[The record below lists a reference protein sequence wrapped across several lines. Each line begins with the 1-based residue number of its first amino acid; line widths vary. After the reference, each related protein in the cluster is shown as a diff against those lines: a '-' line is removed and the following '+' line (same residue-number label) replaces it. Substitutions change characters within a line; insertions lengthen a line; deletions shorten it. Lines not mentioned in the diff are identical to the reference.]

1 MLQALKDYFKAR
13 GILSTHFRCEHSDSC
28 AGCLAAEDHPDWEID
43 LRFAREDSGDGDTRP
58 CPKCGAPM
66 DRAWKGKK
74 ECRVKGCGYFPRFT
88 GPKSSY
94 VGTGYE
100 RSGGFARG
108 DLPRLFILSPD
119 SGGETWDARSKTPES
134 VRRWEERATND
145 VANYGEKDQDKH
157 WYRTY
162 ELASYILRVFDP
174 RFETIG
180 NVTGHFAHVNAAKC
194 SLNNYANREADD
206 QLAENCREYLP
217 GELEILRP
225 DIVVTQG
232 RKCERLAVRHL
243 YRGRISQI
251 EGELAWVQM
260 NDAHRF
266 LWLWI
271 LHPTS
276 RPPRK
281 GELSPFKKQADY
293 DASGTAQG
301 WVRRSR
307 RIRQLLEESQSG

>member
-1 MLQALKDYFKAR
+1 MLQALKDYFKSR

-28 AGCLAAEDHPDWEID
+28 AGCLAKDHPDWEID

-58 CPKCGAPM
+58 CPKCGTPM
-66 DRAWKGKK
+66 DRAWRGKK
-74 ECRVKGCGYFPRFT
+74 ACRAEGCGYFPRFT

-100 RSGGFARG
+100 RSAGFARG
-108 DLPRLFILSPD
+108 GLPRLLILSPD

-134 VRRWEERATND
+134 IRRWEERATND

-162 ELASYILRVFDP
+162 ELAWYILRVFDP
-174 RFETIG
+174 KFKAIG
-180 NVTGHFAHVNAAKC
+180 NVKGHFAHVNAAKC

-206 QLAENCREYLP
+206 QLAENCREHLA
-217 GELEILRP
+217 GELQILRP

-232 RKCERLAVRHL
+232 RTCERLAVRHL
-243 YRGRISQI
+243 YRGRIRQI

-266 LWLWI
+266 LWLWTF
-271 LHPTS
+271 HPTS
-276 RPPRK
+276 RPPAK
-281 GELSPFKKQADY
+281 GELSPFKKQADF
-293 DASGTAQG
+293 DASETARG
-301 WVRRSR
+301 WVRYSQ
-307 RIRQLLEESQSG
+307 RIHQLLEETQGG